1 MENEQIHYA
10 VVGHF
15 IKDIVPGGHQLGG
28 TVFYSGTQAVRLGA
42 KVTIISSAGED
53 LKGDIAAL
61 DSGIKVHLK
70 PAPESTSFENIYD
83 KEGNRQQYTR
93 GRALPLLPSE
103 APKLSPALLH
113 LGPLVSEVA
122 LDYDS
127 AYPDAKLCIT
137 PQGWMRRVDKTGKV
151 HPKALGSAKQLLS
164 RAWAV
169 VFSEEDVGYSKRK
182 ERHLASLCPI
192 TVCTR
197 NVSAATLYFDGRE
210 YQVPTYPTQVV
221 DPTGAG
227 DVFAVAFFI
236 RLYETNDPE
245 TAVRFAHAAAAL
257 SIAGAGVSSV
267 ADRAKILSLR
277 E

>member
-1 MENEQIHYA
+1 MNNPLHYV

-15 IKDIVPGGHQLGG
+15 IKDIVPDGHQLGG
-28 TVFYSGTQAVRLGA
+28 TVYYSGTQAARLGV
-42 KVTIISSAGED
+42 KVTIISSAGSD
-53 LKGDIAAL
+53 LEADIAAL
-61 DSGIKVHLK
+61 DPRIETHVK

-83 KEGNRQQYTR
+83 EGGNRQQYTR
-93 GRALPLLPSE
+93 GRALPLVAAE
-103 APKLSPALLH
+103 APPLSPSLLH

-137 PQGWMRRVDKTGKV
+137 PQGWMRRVDKKTGKV
-151 HPKALGSAKQLLS
+151 HPKPLGKAEALLS

-182 ERHLASLCPI
+182 ERRLASLCPI

-197 NVSAATLYFDGRE
+197 NVSAATLYFEGRE

-257 SIAGAGVSSV
+257 SISGAGVSSV